1 MTPSRWSLGGVTS
14 GGDLYWAFSIHV
26 HIDLNIIIKFISSRP
41 SGIRGNMQITQLK
54 CRQRFVALSVAIA
67 CLKWWYLH
75 PATPAHSV
83 LCLSVATWSSKGI
96 PSESHSKICHSLFS
110 VWLTSSIMCRR
121 TFTNLFLNVKS
132 LTMMRLI
139 MKRGERLVTV
149 IPFSPV

>member
-1 MTPSRWSLGGVTS
+1 MTPSRWSLGGVSS
-14 GGDLYWAFSIHV
+14 GGDLYWIHV

-75 PATPAHSV
+75 HSV

-110 VWLTSSIMCRR
+110 VWLTSSIVCRR

-132 LTMMRLI
+132 FTMMRLI
-139 MKRGERLVTV
+139 MKRGERLVTF